1 MVPYASTHPSRRT
14 SPRSAR
20 ALVVAASAVAIALLG
35 ACTADEEWRAS
46 ALGSERAAGVGDF
59 YAWTEAD
66 LAGAPG
72 TVVRSERILGAPQ
85 GSRAWRVLF
94 RSTDVHDEPVI
105 VSGTVLAPD
114 DDVDGPR
121 PVVSWGHPT
130 TGADRHCAPSLGV
143 DPFVLIEGAEELL
156 DDGYVVVASDYPG
169 MGARGPW
176 AYLIG
181 ASEGRSM
188 LDAARAAGEL
198 PDVGAGSDTLLW
210 GHSQGGHAAL
220 FAAREA
226 QQYAPDL
233 DVRAVAVAAPAVE
246 LAELLADDIHDSA
259 GVALGSY
266 AFWAYHQTYG
276 TRADPPRLDQIL
288 TPEGV
293 DATEPMASRCLIG
306 EHRALHHIA
315 DPLVGKYLERS
326 PTEVA
331 AWSTP
336 LDENTPT
343 AAPYDMAVLVAQ
355 GQKDELVRPATTAEY
370 VEQLC
375 RAGQAV
381 QFRRD
386 PTASHLTVAMRAL
399 PDVQRFFERALEGT
413 AQIDTCSR

>member
-1 MVPYASTHPSRRT
+1 VSHHTSQLRPRAVRT
-14 SPRSAR
+14 
-20 ALVVAASAVAIALLG
+20 LVAAGLISAIALG
-35 ACTADEEWRAS
+35 ACTADEQWRAS
-46 ALGSERAAGVGDF
+46 ALGAEHLAGVGEF
-59 YAWTEAD
+59 YEWDEDD
-66 LAGAPG
+66 LAGEPG
-72 TVVRSERILGAPQ
+72 SLVGAERILGAPD
-85 GSRAWRVLF
+85 GARAWRVLF
-94 RSTDVHDEPVI
+94 RSTDVHDDPVI

-114 DDVDGPR
+114 GVPDRPR
-121 PVVSWGHPT
+121 AVVSWGHPT
-130 TGADRHCAPSLGV
+130 TGAARHCAPSAGA
-143 DPFVLIEGAEELL
+143 DPFVLIEGASDLL

-181 ASEGRSM
+181 ASEGRSL
-188 LDAARAAGEL
+188 LDAVRAAGEL
-198 PDVGAGSDTLLW
+198 PEAGAGIDTLLW

-226 QQYAPDL
+226 AQYAPDL
-233 DVRAVAVAAPAVE
+233 DVHAVAVAAPAVE

-276 TRADPPRLDQIL
+276 SDADPPELDQIL
-288 TPEGV
+288 TDEGV

-326 PTEVA
+326 PTEVD
-331 AWSTP
+331 AWSTR

-343 AAPYDMAVLVAQ
+343 AAAYAMPVMVAQ
-355 GQKDELVRPATTAEY
+355 GEKDGLVRPATTADY

-375 RAGQAV
+375 RSGQPV
-381 QFRRD
+381 EFRRD
-386 PTASHLTVAMRAL
+386 PTASHLTVAVRAL
-399 PDVQRFFERALEGT
+399 PDVQRFFARALDGERPV
-413 AQIDTCSR
+413 DTCPR